1 MLFSNYLWSKKY
13 ECIKCIISLF
23 YVKSCSNKNSVKYL
37 VKYYK
42 YYNDRIFC
50 TYIEQI
56 ITDEKTFKCCF
67 CDKAPLLKDDLGNHF
82 VAKLSTNGS

>member
-1 MLFSNYLWSKKY
+1 M
-13 ECIKCIISLF
+13 
-23 YVKSCSNKNSVKYL
+23 
-37 VKYYK
+37 
-42 YYNDRIFC
+42 IFC